1 MKITKTN
8 RINGTI
14 NVPGDKSISHR
25 ALMFSALVMGKTE
38 IVGLAA
44 CQDVL
49 STKQC
54 IEMMGIEFETFGTKT
69 IVTGGGLTGLKKPAA
84 ILDAGNSGTTL
95 RLLSG
100 ILAGQ
105 NFSSTI
111 TGDASLKKRPMKR
124 IIDPLQQMG
133 ANISGSQ
140 DQCAPLTIT
149 PGKLIQFEHKLKI
162 ASAQIKSCLLL
173 AGLFIS
179 GHTTVIEPA
188 KSRDHTERM
197 LQYLGV
203 DISINENTVSVAGLP
218 ILKPNPLDVPG
229 DISSAAFFLVAA
241 SIIQDSKIRLKN
253 IGINPSRTGILD
265 VLNLMGANYT
275 LNHKKIANNEERA
288 DIDILHNQLNGIE
301 IKGNLIPRIIDEIPV
316 LAIAAT
322 QAKGQTIIKDAK
334 ELRVKESDRIKA
346 VVNNLQKMG
355 AKITE
360 LPDGMVIEGEQRLQG
375 AEIESYGDH
384 RIAMA
389 FTVAGLVADGIT
401 TINNP
406 ECVDISFPGFFN
418 QLKDLRND

>member
-140 DQCAPLTIT
+140 DQ
-149 PGKLIQFEHKLKI
+149 
-162 ASAQIKSCLLL
+162 
-173 AGLFIS
+173 
-179 GHTTVIEPA
+179 
-188 KSRDHTERM
+188 
-197 LQYLGV
+197 
-203 DISINENTVSVAGLP
+203 
-218 ILKPNPLDVPG
+218 
-229 DISSAAFFLVAA
+229 
-241 SIIQDSKIRLKN
+241 
-253 IGINPSRTGILD
+253 
-265 VLNLMGANYT
+265 
-275 LNHKKIANNEERA
+275 
-288 DIDILHNQLNGIE
+288 
-301 IKGNLIPRIIDEIPV
+301 
-316 LAIAAT
+316 
-322 QAKGQTIIKDAK
+322 
-334 ELRVKESDRIKA
+334 
-346 VVNNLQKMG
+346 
-355 AKITE
+355 
-360 LPDGMVIEGEQRLQG
+360 
-375 AEIESYGDH
+375 
-384 RIAMA
+384 
-389 FTVAGLVADGIT
+389 
-401 TINNP
+401 
-406 ECVDISFPGFFN
+406 
-418 QLKDLRND
+418 